1 MSLPTTYS
9 MQAPPDMQGRRLT
22 VDSIQLA
29 THVSSGPT
37 ASGIGQRDPPRR
49 EPAPTTL
56 DAVAETSYASCGDL
70 SLAYQVFG
78 DGPVELVWA
87 GSFAS
92 HVELYWTMPEFGS
105 LMEKLGTFTRILLF
119 DKAGVGL
126 SDPVPRV
133 RTLDERAAEIE
144 AVMDAAG
151 FGKAAL
157 LGVSEGGPAA
167 ILFAAT
173 RPERTRALIL
183 TGTTSYNAAQS
194 WDDLECDPAELRAH
208 VAREL
213 GEGYVPS
220 LEWIA
225 RSQEFGRA
233 VRSAWGSGAALKC
246 VLASIRSTRQLGTFE
261 RMCASPGMARATA
274 EAAFRID
281 VRPILPTITVPT
293 LVLHARDDPG
303 VPVQSGRYLAD
314 HIPGARMVE
323 LEGAD
328 HAPWFTDPDRVA
340 AEIEEL
346 LTGGHAAPAQS
357 HRALR
362 TVLFTDIVASTER
375 AAALGDERWRA
386 VLQRFS
392 EITAELT
399 QRFGG
404 TVVKSTGD
412 GHLTT
417 FDGPTQAIRCAE
429 ALRAGAETLSIEIR
443 IGIHTGECELLDGD
457 IGGIAVHI
465 AARILGH
472 AGAGDILVS
481 CTVRDLVVGS
491 GAGFADRG
499 SVALRGVPGAWQ
511 LLAVERHGARAGSAE
526 AQLVSTPTPGPRSAM
541 RRSDRAVAVM
551 AKRTPWILRGVARLS
566 AATGRR

>member
-1 MSLPTTYS
+1 
-9 MQAPPDMQGRRLT
+9 
-22 VDSIQLA
+22 
-29 THVSSGPT
+29 
-37 ASGIGQRDPPRR
+37 
-49 EPAPTTL
+49 
-56 DAVAETSYASCGDL
+56 VAETLYAPCGDL

-105 LMEKLGTFTRILLF
+105 LMEKLGTFARVLLF

-126 SDPVPRV
+126 SDPVPKV

-151 FGKAAL
+151 FRKAAL

-183 TGTTSYNAAQS
+183 TGTTSYSFADG
-194 WDDLECDPAELRAH
+194 WDDLERDPAELRARI
-208 VAREL
+208 VREV
-213 GEGYVPS
+213 GEDYAPS
-220 LEWIA
+220 AEWIA
-225 RSQEFGRA
+225 RWQKFARA
-233 VRSAWGSGAALKC
+233 IRSAWGSGEALKC
-246 VLASIRSTRQLGTFE
+246 VISSSRPMRQLGMLE

-274 EAAFRID
+274 EAGFRID

-323 LEGAD
+323 LDGAD
-328 HAPWFTDPDRVA
+328 HAPWFTEPDRIA
-340 AEIEEL
+340 TEIEEL
-346 LTGGHAAPAQS
+346 LTGSHAAPAQS

-362 TVLFTDIVASTER
+362 TVLFTDIVASTQR
-375 AAALGDERWRA
+375 AAAMGDERWRA
-386 VLQRFS
+386 VLQRFG
-392 EITAELT
+392 ETTADLAE
-399 QRFGG
+399 RFGG

-412 GHLTT
+412 GHLLT
-417 FDGPTQAIRCAE
+417 FEGPTQAIRCAE
-429 ALRAGAETLSIEIR
+429 ALRAEVETLGIEIR
-443 IGIHTGECELLDGD
+443 AGIHTGECELLGTD

-465 AARILGH
+465 AARILGQ

-481 CTVRDLVVGS
+481 RTVRDLVVGS
-491 GAGFADRG
+491 GTGFEDRG
-499 SVALRGVPGAWQ
+499 SVELRGVPGTWQ
-511 LLAVERHGARAGSAE
+511 LLAADRLGARAGSPEAE
-526 AQLVSTPTPGPRSAM
+526 LASTPTPGPRTAM
-541 RRSDRAVAVM
+541 RRSDRAVAAM
-551 AKRTPWILRGVARLS
+551 ARRTPWILRGMARLAPTVRS
-566 AATGRR
+566 